1 MSIYKSL
8 SVVALS
14 ALFFLQANTSVAGTI
29 LLGGIEDYAGG
40 SAVEGHG
47 DYNDLMF
54 EMTGNISAIAA
65 QAAFSALAP
74 NMVDESGT
82 IFWDQ
87 HSSDGADYNF
97 GYCATGLGNCVV
109 AGLPGGP
116 LNYLAGP
123 GGAAP
128 MSELFQASGPI
139 TVNLLFE
146 KTSNLDKN
154 TLGWY
159 DPTNPGVL
167 HQIFAGPDGAGT
179 SVTFTPSGV
188 FALYSTNGLGP
199 LYSSLASDNQ
209 QESATRQ
216 HFAFLEIQPTETPEP
231 GTGVLAGLVLTIVG
245 LARLFRHQ
253 FQNL

>member
-1 MSIYKSL
+1 
-8 SVVALS
+8 VVGLG
-14 ALFFLQANTSVAGTI
+14 ALFFLQANTSIAGSI

-65 QAAFSALAP
+65 QSAFSALAL
-74 NMVDESGT
+74 NMVDESGA

-87 HSSDGADYNF
+87 HSYDGADYNL
-97 GYCATGLGNCVV
+97 GYCATGLGNCAV
-109 AGLPGGP
+109 AGLPVGP
-116 LNYLAGP
+116 LDYLAGP

-128 MSELFQASGPI
+128 MSELFQASGVV
-139 TVNLLFE
+139 TMNLLFE
-146 KTSNLDKN
+146 KTSNLNRN

-159 DPTNPGVL
+159 DPTHPGVF

-179 SVTFTPSGV
+179 SVTFTPSGT
-188 FALYSTNGLGP
+188 FALYSINGLGP
-199 LYSSLASDNQ
+199 FYSSLASDNQ

-216 HFAFLEIQPTETPEP
+216 HFAFLEVQPTETPES
-231 GTGVLAGLVLTIVG
+231 GTGVLAAVVLAVVG
-245 LARLFRHQ
+245 VARLLRHQ
-253 FQNL
+253 FQKSANAPVGR